1 MLEGGDN
8 AAAIMNLPFSAQA
21 IEAGMKSLGRTTD
34 MLGPYQAGGAF
45 VLRAWAKA
53 HPATLEALSR
63 RLYRSLRWVW
73 TRATATRRSRC

>member
-21 IEAGMKSLGRTTD
+21 IEAGLKSMGRTVD

-45 VLRAWAKA
+45 VLRSFAKA
-53 HPATLEALSR
+53 NPETLERYLAG
-63 RLYRSLRWVW
+63 YIKSLRWVW
-73 TRATATRRSRC
+73 TKPTGTRRLRC